1 MSSPSTIDIALQL
14 GGKKES
20 AWHIVK
26 TSERSKTETPLYG
39 DVERV
44 EHVATLCG
52 RRFDGEVVEVDS
64 RVVAHAGR
72 PVCGNCTD
80 QLAARLTSS
89 GAAGIVES
97 SPTRSADDR
106 RENRRNTMTT
116 STRKQA
122 VKSAPLLEPA
132 SYDGQTVD
140 RLKAERSTI
149 NNRLSGLGTQ
159 VKRHLAK
166 HDTEK
171 ARAAEDRIA
180 DLQARRTHLA
190 ELIAAKSNDLG
201 EATHAGAVAAAGAA
215 EAGGDIST
223 AAGRRTN
230 SERRQARRTTAK
242 REPGA
247 KRKTAPKRKAATK
260 RKTATKRSQSKRK
273 TAAAR
278 KTK

>member
-26 TSERSKTETPLYG
+26 TSERSKTEAPLYG

-97 SPTRSADDR
+97 SPTRGADDR

-159 VKRHLAK
+159 IKRHELAGNTDK
-166 HDTEK
+166 ARQAEARRDALLDQRQQLTDAIAEK
-171 ARAAEDRIA
+171 AAGKATTTAHSSRRAAT
-180 DLQARRTHLA
+180 RR
-190 ELIAAKSNDLG
+190 
-201 EATHAGAVAAAGAA
+201 
-215 EAGGDIST
+215 
-223 AAGRRTN
+223 GR
-230 SERRQARRTTAK
+230 
-242 REPGA
+242 
-247 KRKTAPKRKAATK
+247 
-260 RKTATKRSQSKRK
+260 
-273 TAAAR
+273 
-278 KTK
+278 